1 MKLAEKILGAVV
13 LVVLIVVI
21 SLTFVVSNNVF
32 NLSHELSTANNTG
45 GEVAGAD
52 IILVGTMAFL
62 VMLDMVGYM
71 IFIGLGI
78 ALIIYAIIFIV
89 YYIRNLQ
96 NKNTVQFNIGNIIIL
111 SLIFIILV
119 INFASNFASNTSGML
134 KGFLCFAILAL
145 TSIAYSIISI
155 IAQKRALAM
164 DLGDDENSDGEAP
177 EIIFYDEKS
186 EDNQDSEFENNYD
199 MNYVDGENEEESK

>member
-78 ALIIYAIIFIV
+78 ALIIYAIIF
-89 YYIRNLQ
+89 
-96 NKNTVQFNIGNIIIL
+96 IGNIIIL